1 MPSTNQTGGLAG
13 EMAQAAS
20 TMERTLRADLERSGI
35 FDVQGP
41 EQLEVLQLTGDSARD
56 FELYKSLRNELLLTT
71 DVRQEDGRLVLEGR
85 VFDIE
90 SGQIVVGKRYRGVP
104 SAARRIAHTFADEI
118 VLFFSGRQGLALTS
132 IAFYSDRGGFKEIY
146 LMDSDGANQ
155 RAITGHKSISRSPG
169 WSLT

>member
-1 MPSTNQTGGLAG
+1 MMRTQISRNLIAIVYSTTMLFGCLSSAAQEARPEGDLSDPDVTVVLEGRQRSRFRLAMPSTNQTGGLAG

-20 TMERTLRADLERSGI
+20 TLERTLRADLERSGI

-90 SGQIVVGKRYRGVP
+90 SGQIVVGKR
-104 SAARRIAHTFADEI
+104 
-118 VLFFSGRQGLALTS
+118 
-132 IAFYSDRGGFKEIY
+132 
-146 LMDSDGANQ
+146 
-155 RAITGHKSISRSPG
+155 
-169 WSLT
+169 